1 MAGQPV
7 NPELQRLIRLAAM
20 GGSLAAKIL
29 AAGVIGW
36 LLDRWL
42 STGPWLLV
50 ILLLLG
56 TTSALIQFIREALR
70 ESGGSATGA
79 SRGSGPG
86 PGGPSPR
93 RATPASVDE
102 GRPPTSGQ
110 EDRPE

>member
-70 ESGGSATGA
+70 ESGGSAIGA

-86 PGGPSPR
+86 PGGSSPR
-93 RATPASVDE
+93 RATPAPGE
-102 GRPPTSGQ
+102 TRPSPAAGKK
-110 EDRPE
+110 DRTG